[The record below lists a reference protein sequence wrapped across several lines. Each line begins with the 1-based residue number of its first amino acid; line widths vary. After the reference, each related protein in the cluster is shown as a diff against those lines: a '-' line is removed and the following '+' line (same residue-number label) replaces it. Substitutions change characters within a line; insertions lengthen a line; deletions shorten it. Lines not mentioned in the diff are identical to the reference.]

1 MPTADTFST
10 LGAFNGFPG
19 CVAKVDVSSYDK
31 WTTLS
36 GHNKDSGGVPTS
48 AKVRDSHKLAVR
60 LYWNLHQVTAYTFDL
75 ALPAEVDNLI
85 VTGEEWT
92 GGTVADAIQPRE
104 RMCSGS
110 ISTYTAEDLSLAS
123 RASGRVDV
131 TLETGIARLYDGVTT
146 SETNFIGYGMGA
158 NTDFNEDK
166 SGSISTSAN
175 DGGVVSAE
183 VSIGGYGN
191 DATAALGDETES
203 SYIVIPDL
211 LGNDFNVLFFAYVGS
226 TTASGY
232 TLDINSTTR
241 TATALYSGVAQVQ
254 AEITSL
260 DFWTYP

>member
-1 MPTADTFST
+1 MPTANTFTT

-19 CVAKVDVSSYDK
+19 CVAKIDVSSYDK

-36 GHNKDSGGVPTS
+36 GFNKDAAGTPTS
-48 AKVRDSHKLAVR
+48 AQVRDSHKLAVR

-85 VTGEEWT
+85 VTGEDWT

-110 ISTYTAEDLSLAS
+110 ISTYTVEEIGIAT
-123 RASGRVDV
+123 RAYGRVDL
-131 TLETGIARLYDGVTT
+131 TLETGIVRMYDGVTT
-146 SETNFIGYGMGA
+146 SETNFIGYGMGEI
-158 NTDFNEDK
+158 DFDEDK
-166 SGSISTSAN
+166 IGSISTSAN
-175 DGGVVSAE
+175 DGEVVSAE

-191 DATAALGDETES
+191 DATAVLGDETES
-203 SYIVIPDL
+203 SYIVTPDL

-226 TTASGY
+226 TISTGY

-241 TATALYSGVAQVQ
+241 TATALSSGVAQVQ